1 MVSTINATRVLL
13 RNEIPERTTP
23 KLTATLRDQDG
34 APVAAASLDA
44 LSLTLFNDKTKAIV
58 NGRNHS
64 DVLNAG
70 IGTINAQGVLTLAFT
85 ALDTAILD
93 ATLATE
99 LRVALIEWDWTVS
112 SVPKSGKHEISFV
125 VRNLHHVA
133 SSPPCTTRRSMLGPP
148 TSDGASVRLS
158 RSTSC
163 GAATA
168 DG

>member
-58 NGRNHS
+58 NGRNHV
-64 DVLNAG
+64 DILNAG
-70 IGTINAQGVLTLAFT
+70 IGTINAQGLLTLAFS

-93 ATLATE
+93 TTLATE
-99 LRVALIEWDWTVS
+99 LRIALI
-112 SVPKSGKHEISFV
+112 
-125 VRNLHHVA
+125 
-133 SSPPCTTRRSMLGPP
+133 
-148 TSDGASVRLS
+148 
-158 RSTSC
+158 
-163 GAATA
+163 
-168 DG
+168 